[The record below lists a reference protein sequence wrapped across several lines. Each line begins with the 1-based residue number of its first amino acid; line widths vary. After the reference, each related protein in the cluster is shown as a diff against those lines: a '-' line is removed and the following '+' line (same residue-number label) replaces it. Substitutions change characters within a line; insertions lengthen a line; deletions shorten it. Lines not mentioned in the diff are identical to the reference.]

1 MLISFNKLSICDL
14 KALINAKELDILM
27 DKPPSRM
34 VIILA
39 FFAIVI
45 NFEYT
50 FSDKVDPFLDF
61 SMAILS
67 TSSLRVSILN
77 FGLV

>member
-1 MLISFNKLSICDL
+1 MISFNKLSICDL

>member
-1 MLISFNKLSICDL
+1 MLISFNKLSIC
-14 KALINAKELDILM
+14 NAKELDILM